1 MSTPTARTSKRGSHW
16 FPELALCKGPSAE
29 GQTGAGTY
37 FELFGY
43 NWALSLDDAN
53 QLHLSQE
60 QGGTWVEV
68 TPLVPLPVL
77 SGTARHITMAFD
89 QAARPIIA
97 WEDAGQIYLRQWD
110 VGTSSYLTRG
120 PWPGRDPVLWWDY
133 PLDRVMFPASIQAGN
148 NSDVLLFHIAGSQV
162 GYRLQRESFAT
173 WHPLTALPPGYYLDQ
188 VVMTGSGYGLALGN
202 DAGEAIYLNSDA
214 FAWRYA
220 DPLRLTARPASLGIY
235 ASTLSLTIGDPVR
248 LSGQPVGISTHTDT
262 AGFSAADTLRLY
274 ARPVQYAV
282 ITNTANVS
290 AADTL
295 RLSARPTGAVQST
308 ALIMVSSNDSLRL
321 AARPVE
327 LRRKP
332 T

>member
-1 MSTPTARTSKRGSHW
+1 MLMAKSSQRGPFW

-29 GQTGAGTY
+29 GVTGSGTY

-43 NWALSLDDAN
+43 NWALSLDDSG

-60 QGGTWVEV
+60 QPGTWVEV

-77 SGTARHITMAFD
+77 SQTARHISIAFD

-97 WEDAGQIYLRQWD
+97 WEDAEQIYLRQWD
-110 VGTSSYLTRG
+110 VGSNSYLTRG

-148 NSDVLLFHIAGSQV
+148 DSDVLLFHIAGSQV

-173 WHPLTALPPGYYLDQ
+173 WHPLAALPPGYYLDQ
-188 VVMTGSGYGLALGN
+188 VVMTGSGYGLALGD
-202 DAGEAIYLNSDA
+202 DAGNAIYLNSAA

-235 ASTLSLTIGDPVR
+235 ATTFSLAIGDPLR
-248 LSGQPVGISTHTDT
+248 FSSRPVGISAQTDT
-262 AGFSAADTLRLY
+262 AGFSANDALRLSG
-274 ARPVQYAV
+274 RPVQYAV

-290 AADTL
+290 TADTL
-295 RLSARPTGAVQST
+295 RLAARPTGAANST
-308 ALIMVSSNDSLRL
+308 TLVMVSPNDSLRL